1 MWKRKITEV
10 RWDGNDGSGIGDITP
25 LENIWEMCFIID
37 MGYDWTRIRQ
47 RFKSRFRTGAS
58 S

>member
-25 LENIWEMCFIID
+25 LENIWEICFIIE
-37 MGYDWTRIRQ
+37 MGYDWTI
-47 RFKSRFRTGAS
+47 AS
-58 S
+58 SQ